1 MVWVSGS
8 CLLERVL
15 EVFGDGRLKALESR
29 FGEVLVMVGLVER
42 AFEELLIAYL
52 SGMMTM
58 RMKNRMRDDETA
70 RDVTA
75 AKTENKQGK
84 EQKEEKRSQ
93 SRKKASVER
102 FTQ

>member
-1 MVWVSGS
+1 
-8 CLLERVL
+8 
-15 EVFGDGRLKALESR
+15 
-29 FGEVLVMVGLVER
+29 MVGLVER